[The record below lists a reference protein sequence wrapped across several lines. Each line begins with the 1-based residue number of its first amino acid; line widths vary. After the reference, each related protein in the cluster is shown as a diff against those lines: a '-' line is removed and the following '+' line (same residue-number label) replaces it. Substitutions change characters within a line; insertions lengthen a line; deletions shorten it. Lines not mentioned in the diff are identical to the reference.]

1 MKSGRILVIGAGG
14 NVGSELTAALRK
26 QRGTDYVVA
35 ADPDYVAEGFGYF
48 AAGSDVMGGYVGAV
62 SGGPWEDGPR
72 ESLDILNRRELSSLV
87 DRYQIT
93 EIYMLAAISFARAE
107 NEPRRAWQFNTESLL
122 AVLDLARERSPMK
135 VFWPSSVAVFG
146 PGAPRYRCPQE
157 SALRPAT
164 VYGISKAAGEN
175 WCRHYYDRYG
185 VDVRSL
191 RYPGL
196 VSYQDAGLAMAGNN
210 GAETLPVDTPNGA
223 AMLRADSELPM
234 MYISDMARAT
244 MELMEAS
251 AADLTIRQSYN
262 IAAGS
267 MTLVSLLEA
276 MRLYVPGVTLHCEPD
291 YRLAIADRWPAS
303 IDDTQARRDFGW
315 KHRYSLGDLTRGMLK
330 HLAARP
336 YSSKF

>member
-1 MKSGRILVIGAGG
+1 MIGAGG

-26 QRGTDYVVA
+26 QKGADYVVA
-35 ADPDYVAEGFGYF
+35 ADPDYVA
-48 AAGSDVMGGYVGAV
+48 AAS
-62 SGGPWEDGPR
+62 PWEVGPR
-72 ESLDILNRRELSSLV
+72 ESLDIFNRRELSSLV
-87 DRYQIT
+87 DRYQVT
-93 EIYMLAAISFARAE
+93 EIYMLSAISFGRAE

-196 VSYQDAGLAMAGNN
+196 VSYRDAGPAVAGDN
-210 GAETLPVDTPNGA
+210 GAGMLRENPKNGA
-223 AMLRADSELPM
+223 DLLRADSELPM
-234 MYISDMARAT
+234 MYISDVARAT
-244 MELMEAS
+244 IELMEAS

-267 MTLVSLLEA
+267 MTLVSLVEA

-303 IDDTQARRDFGW
+303 IDDTQARQDFGW

-330 HLAARP
+330 HLAGRT

>member
-35 ADPDYVAEGFGYF
+35 VDHDY
-48 AAGSDVMGGYVGAV
+48 AAAS
-62 SGGPWEDGPR
+62 PWEGGPR
-72 ESLDILNRRELSSLV
+72 ESLDVLNRWELSSLV
-87 DRYQIT
+87 DRFQVT
-93 EIYMLAAISFARAE
+93 EIYMLAAISFGRAE

-122 AVLDLARERSPMK
+122 TVLDLARERSPMK

-157 SALRPAT
+157 TALRPAT
-164 VYGISKAAGEN
+164 VFGISKAAGEN

-191 RYPGL
+191 RYPCL
-196 VSYQDAGLAMAGNN
+196 VSHRDGGPAVETDN
-210 GAETLPVDTPNGA
+210 GAG
-223 AMLRADSELPM
+223 MLRADSELPM
-234 MYISDMARAT
+234 MYISDAVRAT

-267 MTLVSLLEA
+267 MTLVSLVEA

-303 IDDTQARRDFGW
+303 IDDTQARQDFGW
-315 KHRYSLGDLTRGMLK
+315 LHRYSLGDLTRGMLK
-330 HLAARP
+330 HLAGRP
-336 YSSKF
+336 YSSKM

>member
-14 NVGSELTAALRK
+14 HVGSELTAALRK

-35 ADPDYVAEGFGYF
+35 AGPGYVPAAGPGHAAAGPDYVP
-48 AAGSDVMGGYVGAV
+48 AAA
-62 SGGPWEDGPR
+62 GPWEP
-72 ESLDILNRRELSSLV
+72 LDVLNRRELSSLV
-87 DRYQIT
+87 DRYQVT
-93 EIYMLAAISFARAE
+93 EIYMLAAISFGRAE

-122 AVLDLARERSPMK
+122 GVLDLARERSPIK

-196 VSYQDAGLAMAGNN
+196 VSYRDGGQGEAADN
-210 GAETLPVDTPNGA
+210 GTG
-223 AMLRADSELPM
+223 MLRANPKNGADMSRVDSELPM
-234 MYISDMARAT
+234 MYISDAVRAT

-251 AADLTIRQSYN
+251 AADLTIRTSYN

-267 MTLVSLLEA
+267 MTLVSLVEA

-291 YRLAIADRWPAS
+291 YRRAIADGWPAS
-303 IDDTQARRDFGW
+303 IDDMQARQDFGW
-315 KHRYSLGDLTRGMLK
+315 QHSYSLGDLTRGMLK
-330 HLAARP
+330 HLAGRP

>member
-1 MKSGRILVIGAGG
+1 LPTFSGKYLLMKSGRILVIGAGG

-35 ADPDYVAEGFGYF
+35 ADPDY
-48 AAGSDVMGGYVGAV
+48 AAASRDYAAP
-62 SGGPWEDGPR
+62 SRDYAAASRPWEDGPR

-87 DRYQIT
+87 DRYQVT
-93 EIYMLAAISFARAE
+93 EIYMLAAISFERAE

-196 VSYQDAGLAMAGNN
+196 VSYRDAGPAI
-210 GAETLPVDTPNGA
+210 PVDNEA
-223 AMLRADSELPM
+223 HILRADSELPM
-234 MYISDMARAT
+234 MYISDVARAT
-244 MELMEAS
+244 MELMETS
-251 AADLTIRQSYN
+251 AANLTIRQSYN

-267 MTLVSLLEA
+267 MTLVSLMEA
-276 MRLYVPGVTLHCEPD
+276 MQIYVPGVTLHCEPD

-303 IDDTQARRDFGW
+303 IDDTQARQDFGW

-330 HLAARP
+330 HLAGRP
-336 YSSKF
+336 YSNKF

>member
-14 NVGSELTAALRK
+14 NIGLQLTAALRE
-26 QRGTDYVVA
+26 QRGADFVVA
-35 ADPDYVAEGFGYF
+35 ADADYGA
-48 AAGSDVMGGYVGAV
+48 AAGPRESDPREG
-62 SGGPWEDGPR
+62 DPR
-72 ESLDILNRRELSSLV
+72 ESLDVLNRRELSSLV
-87 DRYQIT
+87 DRYQVT
-93 EIYMLAAISFARAE
+93 EIYMLAAISFGRAE
-107 NEPRRAWQFNTESLL
+107 NERRRAWQFNTESLL
-122 AVLDLARERSPMK
+122 AVLDLARERRPMK

-157 SALRPAT
+157 TVLRPVT

-196 VSYQDAGLAMAGNN
+196 VSYRGGNPGTAGAKELG
-210 GAETLPVDTPNGA
+210 
-223 AMLRADSELPM
+223 MLRADSELPM
-234 MYISDMARAT
+234 MYISDAARAT

-251 AADLTIRQSYN
+251 AADLTVRTSYN

-267 MTLVSLLEA
+267 MTLVSLVEA
-276 MRLYVPGVTLHCEPD
+276 MRLYVPGVTLCCEPD

-303 IDDTQARRDFGW
+303 IDDTQARQDFGW
-315 KHRYSLGDLTRGMLK
+315 KHGYSLGDLTRGMLK
-330 HLAARP
+330 HLAGRP
-336 YSSKF
+336 YSSKM

>member
-26 QRGTDYVVA
+26 QRGADCVIA
-35 ADPDYVAEGFGYF
+35 ADPDYAAASGHDYPVA
-48 AAGSDVMGGYVGAV
+48 
-62 SGGPWEDGPR
+62 GPWEDGPR

-87 DRYQIT
+87 DRYQVT
-93 EIYMLAAISFARAE
+93 EIYMLAAISFGRAE
-107 NEPRRAWQFNTESLL
+107 SEPRRAWQFNTESLL

-146 PGAPRYRCPQE
+146 PGAPRYRCPQD
-157 SALRPAT
+157 SALRPTT

-196 VSYQDAGLAMAGNN
+196 VSYRDAGPD
-210 GAETLPVDTPNGA
+210 LPVDNETHI
-223 AMLRADSELPM
+223 LRADSELPM
-234 MYISDMARAT
+234 MYISDVSRAT

-303 IDDTQARRDFGW
+303 IDDTQARQDFGW
-315 KHRYSLGDLTRGMLK
+315 KHRYSLGDLTRGMLM

>member
-35 ADPDYVAEGFGYF
+35 ADPGY
-48 AAGSDVMGGYVGAV
+48 AAASR
-62 SGGPWEDGPR
+62 PWEDGPR

-87 DRYQIT
+87 DRYQVT
-93 EIYMLAAISFARAE
+93 EIYMLAAISFGRAE

-175 WCRHYYDRYG
+175 WCRLYYDRYG

-196 VSYQDAGLAMAGNN
+196 VSYWDAGPAI
-210 GAETLPVDTPNGA
+210 PVDNETHI
-223 AMLRADSELPM
+223 LRADSELPM
-234 MYISDMARAT
+234 MYISDVARAT
-244 MELMEAS
+244 MELMAAS
-251 AADLTIRQSYN
+251 AADLTIRHSYN

-267 MTLVSLLEA
+267 MTLVSLMEA

-303 IDDTQARRDFGW
+303 IDDTQARQDFGW

-330 HLAARP
+330 YLADRP
-336 YSSKF
+336 YSSKM